1 MNPINP
7 IKELIS
13 DALAWI
19 AFNALVLWLFT
30 LLVGVSGYWGVYEQ
44 VAAFIDLVKGCEG
57 SHCSVQLSLENPD
70 TDPVWFGVNLSV
82 VQTVRMPAF
91 LTWLGIVFF
100 QSFFVGYGRIKPWRP
115 LPQINNR
122 TDQ

>member
-1 MNPINP
+1 MNPISP
-7 IKELIS
+7 KRELIS

-19 AFNALVLWLFT
+19 AFNALILWLFT
-30 LLVGVSGYWGVYEQ
+30 LFVGASGYWGIYEQ
-44 VAAFIDLVKGCEG
+44 IAAFIDLVKGCQG
-57 SHCSVQLSLENPD
+57 NHCSVKLSLENPD